1 MQYLTNSNR
10 AKCKKIFICLF
21 LIIVVQLVLEYKC
34 TTRKQNIVYVPK
46 NITEAEQ
53 VCKKWKTSDE
63 ILLNSNTKP
72 LFNFEKSKYLIPWLY
87 NGPNNQLFGLRQAVY
102 VAIALRRV
110 LVMPLFFKH
119 FMETDENN
127 QRVKSKIDASQ
138 R

>member
-1 MQYLTNSNR
+1 MQYITNRNKAR
-10 AKCKKIFICLF
+10 CKKCFVCL
-21 LIIVVQLVLEYKC
+21 LLMIVVQLFLEYKC
-34 TTRKQNIVYVPK
+34 TARKRNLIYVLK
-46 NITEAEQ
+46 NFTEAEKA
-53 VCKKWKTSDE
+53 CKNWKTSDE
-63 ILLNSNTKP
+63 ILLKSSTKP

-110 LVMPLFFKH
+110 LVLPLFFKH

-127 QRVKSKIDASQ
+127 QRVKSSIDASQ